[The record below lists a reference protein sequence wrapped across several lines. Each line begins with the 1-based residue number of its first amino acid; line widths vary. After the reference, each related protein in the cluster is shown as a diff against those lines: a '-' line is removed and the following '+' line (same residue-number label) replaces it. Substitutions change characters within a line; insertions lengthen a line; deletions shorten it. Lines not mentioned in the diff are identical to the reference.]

1 MAKRLLARGQATI
14 NTLQDSYT
22 LTLSVSNFVFTS
34 EANGTIRNAVAITSI
49 VKATSDN
56 KSFTDFQIGAVTKPV
71 GYSSITIDN
80 AAKSIIFSVSA
91 NTTNLA
97 DNGSIIIPVIIK
109 GITYNL
115 SFGWAKSRS
124 GQPGLNGND
133 AYTIKSSRQNCVIS
147 TDKDGKIH
155 TPVVISTV
163 ISALKGK
170 TAVTPVIGALPIVAG
185 CTLSKSGTI
194 ITFTFNTG
202 TSLAESGIIDIPIS
216 IDDQVFGVSFSYAK
230 ARSGANGNTGAAGVD
245 ANMLDWIKEWN
256 TNKTLIN
263 TSTVITP
270 KLFTGIKNSNGTLTG
285 VAIGQFALSTL
296 NASGAIITEMINGI
310 SGFKDGYKTFFVDS
324 TGCVQLGRSNQF
336 IKYNSV
342 TGKIEFGSD
351 VSLNWVNAINIAK
364 TEAISSAATTA
375 QAKADA
381 AKSAAIST
389 AATDAANK
397 VNAIRIGGRN
407 YIRNSAFTASLTGVS
422 SEGTTISIDTATLY
436 NNYRTLKVIQNT
448 ACTDSNA
455 ASQRTYFNAING
467 KVCTPA
473 SFSMYVKGS
482 VVSVMK
488 IRIGGSGIKTV
499 NITTS
504 WQRVV
509 IENITP
515 TSAVVLFGFQTVG
528 TYWCALPML
537 VEGSKA
543 ADWIPAPEDVDS
555 SVSDAKKA
563 GSDAKLV
570 ADAITKKANTESWAT
585 KLTYIGSTGIFTG
598 TLSANTIN
606 AVHINAS
613 QVSSGTI
620 DAARINVAALKTSL
634 ITAGNIETLTLNV
647 VRGKIGGWSIDV
659 DSIYRGT
666 KNNTPGAYTGT
677 SGAVTIASNGIRGF
691 KWKLDA
697 TGAGAVAA
705 GNISWDAAGNVT
717 FGSSVVLNWTNAAT
731 AAAGNALDAAKSYAN
746 TKKTEAI
753 NSAATDATNKVNALQ
768 IGGRNFYKK
777 STSITNLINSP
788 TVQKEESVD
797 SQNGFKLTGKKDLTC
812 AIRINKVIARNGS
825 YVVSFWGK
833 SNGIST
839 PNFNMCDIACSGNA
853 EFTASW
859 KKFELKV
866 NVNNYTDAVYHF
878 LDIENLG
885 WLYYWLK
892 DFKIEEGTKATG
904 WSPAPEDTDSS
915 IKTVSD
921 KADGTITA
929 LGGTSFPKLTHI
941 SGAGIYTGTLTAT
954 QVNAVAIN
962 ARSITTGTLSS
973 DRIGAK
979 AITAAKIAASTIT
992 AAEINVASIQASIV
1006 TATAVNGLT
1015 CTFNKGTIAGW
1026 NINANQIFKNNVYL
1040 GSDGSIYNGTKWK
1053 LSNDGSGQ
1061 IANGNISW
1069 NATGAVTFGTS
1080 VSLQWKNDIES
1091 AKTTNYGYRYYK
1103 KIVVNGESG
1112 KYYPIVFKGGD
1123 QTIKRDI
1130 LIRRG
1135 YSEQAPTDWDNK
1147 STTHKGG
1154 LSLLFKVNFGGWGG
1168 ASYSWDIYELSEVY
1182 SRMFAGAA
1190 FCGNYCMFAVYLRG
1204 GGDVGAV
1211 YHLYSDQPIENTL
1224 YSPSPIPPAPQIAY
1238 NSDRIFQSG
1247 ATTANAPA
1255 PRTLTAAVEEEIR
1268 YHRFIGL
1275 AQGNDT
1281 TLKAHPLTY
1290 IGSTGIYT
1298 GTLTANQVNAVAI
1311 NASSITTGTLSADRI
1326 AAGSISSTK
1335 LDAASIK
1342 ANIINVGYING
1353 LTCAFTKGTIGGW
1366 TITGNTI
1373 SGGQIVLDKGN
1384 KRVVVYG
1391 ASSGPTNGQRV
1402 QIYHNNNNDF
1412 GLYTTDSNGTVI
1424 VHLGSNN
1431 KIAGWTI
1438 NTTQVYKNN
1447 VYLGSDG
1454 SITNGTK
1461 WKLSNDGSGQIAN
1474 GNIRWNAA
1482 GAVTFS
1488 SSVSLNWTNAAT
1500 NALNSAKSY
1509 ADTKKAE
1516 AVSTAA
1522 TDATVKANAAKEL
1535 ALATAF
1541 GKMIYRDPEFRNS
1554 NNGINVYNNSGNG
1567 MVTIT
1572 RTGLSS
1578 APNDSKTVLEIK
1590 STGTASPGNGGFFF
1604 GTTCS
1609 NRKIFITK
1617 IIAKIPIGR
1626 NIQWAS
1632 NSIGNSGSS
1641 KWLTPNA
1648 GTGDWAEYIYKVTC
1662 GTSNF
1667 SSTNFFYLDGT
1678 QGTAA
1683 VPVIWHVAYATVFD
1697 MTSCERYTTTI
1708 DANGIYTGT
1717 VCANQMLIDSALIVG
1732 GSSYNGSIS
1741 VRDAN
1746 NNIKVTLDRSGITAI
1761 AGCIGG
1767 WNLNGNSL
1775 YASSPNNGHRIYIRN
1790 DGYIFNDNGSVNY
1803 WELKPDGSATFG
1815 AGKISFDCD
1824 GSGFLA
1830 NHNITWDAAGNV
1842 QAKNAI
1848 FNNVRIQGSVRNKF
1862 VLNDSSIWIGGNS
1875 SSQENFNNFD
1885 NIVAIRGSWD
1895 ENITLPWTLE
1905 QSGRRIVLV
1914 NYKWR
1919 SNTTVGFMTLNAPSG
1934 KYFYEDGISKSSIR
1948 FSREFL
1954 ELLGY
1959 GDDQTFFGWIVLN
1972 RRDIMTESKYGSF
1985 QPVLA
1990 QGIITVSGTSVSV
2003 KSNTFDGKKVTV
2015 GRSGVGRYSIY
2026 LPWNLNSN
2034 YFVQATGYYTGT
2046 PIYATITGI
2055 GSSYFTIQTQDD
2067 SSANDGSF
2075 NFQVF
2080 STASWGM

>member
-1 MAKRLLARGQATI
+1 MAKKLLARGQATI

-22 LTLSVSNFVFTS
+22 LTVSINNYVFTS
-34 EANGTIRNAVAITSI
+34 EANGTIRNAVTITSF
-49 VKATSDN
+49 VKATLDN
-56 KSFTDFQIGAVTKPV
+56 KEFTDFTIGVITKPA
-71 GYSSITIDN
+71 GFSSITVN
-80 AAKSIIFSVSA
+80 NTYKSITFSILA

-97 DNGSIIIPVIIK
+97 DNGVIMIPVIIK
-109 GITYNL
+109 GITYSL
-115 SFGWAKSRS
+115 SFVWAKSRS
-124 GQPGLNGND
+124 GQSGVNGND
-133 AYTIKSSRQNCVIS
+133 GYTIKSSRQSCVIS

-155 TPVVISTV
+155 TEVKTSTI

-170 TAVTPVIGALPIVAG
+170 TVVTPVIGTLPTIAG
-185 CTLSKSGTI
+185 CVLSKSGSTI
-194 ITFTFNTG
+194 TITFNIG
-202 TSLAESGIIDIPIS
+202 TSLAESGTIDIPIT
-216 IDDQVFGVSFSYAK
+216 INGLAFGVSFSYAK

-245 ANMLDWIKEWN
+245 ANMLDWVKEWN

-270 KLFTGIKNSNGTLTG
+270 KLFAGTKNSNGTLTG
-285 VAIGQFALSTL
+285 IAIGHFALSTL
-296 NASGAIITEMINGI
+296 NASGSIITETVNGI
-310 SGFKDGYKTFFVDS
+310 CGFKDGYKTFFVDS
-324 TGCVQLGRSNQF
+324 TGNVQLGRNNQF

-351 VSLNWVNAINIAK
+351 VTMNWVNAINTTK
-364 TEAISSAATTA
+364 TEVINSAASTA
-375 QAKADA
+375 QTKADA
-381 AKSAAIST
+381 AKNAAIAA

-397 VNAIRIGGRN
+397 VNAIKIGGRN
-407 YIRNSAFTASLTGVS
+407 YIRNSAFTSNLTGVS
-422 SEGTTISIDTATLY
+422 ADGTTVSIDTATLY
-436 NNYRTLKVIQNT
+436 NNYRTLKVLQNT

-455 ASQRTYFNAING
+455 ATQRTYFNVING
-467 KVCTPA
+467 KICTPA

-482 VVSVMK
+482 VASVMK
-488 IRIGGSGIKTV
+488 IRIGGSGIRTV

-509 IENITP
+509 LENITP

-537 VEGSKA
+537 VEGSKT

-555 SVSDAKKA
+555 SVAAAKKA
-563 GSDAKLV
+563 GTDAKLV
-570 ADAITKKANTESWAT
+570 ADAITSKANTEGWAT

-598 TLSANTIN
+598 TLSANTVN
-606 AVHINAS
+606 AVRINAS
-613 QVSSGTI
+613 QITIGTI

-634 ITAGNIETLTLNV
+634 ITAGNIEALTLNV
-647 VRGKIGGWSIDV
+647 TKGKIGGWSLDA
-659 DSIYRGT
+659 DSIFRGT
-666 KNNTPGAYTGT
+666 KNNSSGAYTGT
-677 SGAVTIASNGIRGF
+677 AGSVCIGSNGIRGF
-691 KWKLDA
+691 KWRLDA
-697 TGAGAVAA
+697 TGAGAVAG

-777 STSITNLINSP
+777 STSITSLINSP
-788 TVQKEESVD
+788 TVQKEESAD
-797 SQNGFKLTGKKDLTC
+797 SRNGFKLTGKKDLTC
-812 AIRINKVIARNGS
+812 AIRINNIITRNGS
-825 YVVSFWGK
+825 YVVSFLGK
-833 SNGIST
+833 SNGTST
-839 PNFNMCDIACSGNA
+839 PNFNVCDIACSGNA
-853 EFTASW
+853 QFTTSW

-866 NVNNYTDAVYHF
+866 NVSNYTDAVYHF

-941 SGAGIYTGTLTAT
+941 SGTGIYTGTLTAS

-962 ARSITTGTLSS
+962 AGSITTGTLSA
-973 DRIGAK
+973 DRIGSK
-979 AITAAKIAASTIT
+979 AITAAKIAAGTIT
-992 AAEINVASIQASIV
+992 AAEINVASIQASVV
-1006 TATAVNGLT
+1006 TANAVNGLT

-1053 LSNDGSGQ
+1053 LGNDGSGQ

-1069 NATGAVTFGTS
+1069 NAAGAVTFGTS

-1154 LSLLFKVNFGGWGG
+1154 LSLLLKVNFGGWGG

-1190 FCGNYCMFAVYLRG
+1190 YCGNYCMFAVYLRG
-1204 GGDVGAV
+1204 GGDGGAV
-1211 YHLYSDQPIENTL
+1211 YHLYSDQPIESAT

-1247 ATTANAPA
+1247 TSTANAPA

-1335 LDAASIK
+1335 LDATSIK

-1353 LTCAFTKGTIGGW
+1353 LTCAFTKGSIGGW
-1366 TITGNTI
+1366 TITSNSI
-1373 SGGQIVLDKGN
+1373 SGGQIVLDKAN

-1391 ASSGPTNGQRV
+1391 ASSGPTSGQRV
-1402 QIYHNNNNDF
+1402 QIYHNSNTDF
-1412 GLYTTDSNGTVI
+1412 GLYTTDSKGTV
-1424 VHLGSNN
+1424 VVQLGSNN

-1438 NTTQVYKNN
+1438 NPTQIYKNN

-1461 WKLSNDGSGQIAN
+1461 WKLGNDGSGQIAN
-1474 GNIRWNAA
+1474 GNISWNAA
-1482 GAVTFS
+1482 GTVTFG

-1500 NALNSAKSY
+1500 NALNSAKNY
-1509 ADTKKAE
+1509 ADTKKTE
-1516 AVSTAA
+1516 AVSVAA
-1522 TDATVKANAAKEL
+1522 TDATAKANAAKEL

-1541 GKMIYRDPEFRNS
+1541 GKMIYRDPEFRNG

-1567 MVTIT
+1567 TVTIT

-1578 APNDSKTVLEIK
+1578 APNDSKMVLEIK
-1590 STGTASPGNGGFFF
+1590 TTGTASPDNGGFFF

-1609 NRKIFITK
+1609 NRKVFISK
-1617 IIAKIPIGR
+1617 IIAKIPVGR

-1632 NSIGNSGSS
+1632 NSIGTSGSS

-1648 GTGDWAEYIYKVTC
+1648 GTGDWAEYVYKVTC

-1667 SSTNFFYLDGT
+1667 SSTNFFYLDGV
-1678 QGTAA
+1678 QGTSAA
-1683 VPVIWHVAYATVFD
+1683 PIIWQVAYATVFD
-1697 MTSCERYTTTI
+1697 TTSSERYTTTI

-1717 VCANQMLIDSALIVG
+1717 VRAGQMLIDSALVVG

-1741 VRDAN
+1741 VRDSG
-1746 NNIKVTLDRSGITAI
+1746 NNIMATLDRSGITAV
-1761 AGCIGG
+1761 AGKIGG
-1767 WNLNGNSL
+1767 WNINSGSI
-1775 YASSPNNGHRIYIRN
+1775 YACAPAGGHRVFITSSGYLYN
-1790 DGYIFNDNGSVNY
+1790 DDGTQDFWG
-1803 WELKPDGSATFG
+1803 LRADGSATFG
-1815 AGKISFDCD
+1815 YGKILFDND
-1824 GSGFLA
+1824 GSGYVA
-1830 NHNITWDAAGNV
+1830 NKNIKWDSKGNVEVKGNITANSGLIAGFTISGNKLINTAA
-1842 QAKNAI
+1842 
-1848 FNNVRIQGSVRNKF
+1848 
-1862 VLNDSSIWIGGNS
+1862 DSSIMFSSLMGNASMTINS
-1875 SSQENFNNFD
+1875 SSALLSLRADSARTGIYLQTYAAGARGIYIVANAGSKFAIESYGPVLLGQRISEKWNVPGVLYIGCKFNAGDNTSFGKIWGEGVSVTSCYFLGNGKYRFYHNLNHTNYTVIAQGCQNERYYGFFRLLERNTNNFVIQ
-1885 NIVAIRGSWD
+1885 NVGSK
-1895 ENITLPWTLE
+1895 
-1905 QSGRRIVLV
+1905 G
-1914 NYKWR
+1914 
-1919 SNTTVGFMTLNAPSG
+1919 GG
-1934 KYFYEDGISKSSIR
+1934 DGS
-1948 FSREFL
+1948 
-1954 ELLGY
+1954 
-1959 GDDQTFFGWIVLN
+1959 
-1972 RRDIMTESKYGSF
+1972 
-1985 QPVLA
+1985 P
-1990 QGIITVSGTSVSV
+1990 
-2003 KSNTFDGKKVTV
+2003 FD
-2015 GRSGVGRYSIY
+2015 
-2026 LPWNLNSN
+2026 
-2034 YFVQATGYYTGT
+2034 
-2046 PIYATITGI
+2046 
-2055 GSSYFTIQTQDD
+2055 FTIMGR
-2067 SSANDGSF
+2067 N
-2075 NFQVF
+2075 V
-2080 STASWGM
+2080 W